1 MDEED
6 PRGLRE
12 ARVRGVRAKEGQKR
26 PAGLGGPRGRAY
38 WPTWLGKVGP
48 MRGPVGL
55 DSLLPLPN

>member
-1 MDEED
+1 MDEGD

-38 WPTWLGKVGP
+38 WPTWLGKVG
-48 MRGPVGL
+48 R
-55 DSLLPLPN
+55 